1 VRVSVGREVGA
12 GPHAVRSTIMK
23 GIISRILRK
32 KCGLCGMM
40 DFWRYLFNLD
50 VCSGQSYP
58 EQRLK
63 DWDEVKIIPQ

>member
-1 VRVSVGREVGA
+1 
-12 GPHAVRSTIMK
+12 MK